1 MLYSLRRTTPISRG
15 IREKLNGSTFVV
27 DVKNVHG
34 GVATGTHGYDISL
47 AGRRTLSFL
56 LILGYPKSGE
66 DPKKYLIR

>member
-34 GVATGTHGYDISL
+34 GVATGTHEFEISIAVFM
-47 AGRRTLSFL
+47 AGLPQALMDMR
-56 LILGYPKSGE
+56 YP
-66 DPKKYLIR
+66 